1 MRQMRGHWPGYM
13 SGADLLVNEH
23 AVSRERSMS
32 LFVFIFFKTICN
44 DRLAA
49 NRNRRRRILLIAAA
63 PDHAAVA
70 QQA

>member
-1 MRQMRGHWPGYM
+1 
-13 SGADLLVNEH
+13 
-23 AVSRERSMS
+23 MS